1 MNNDRKPDWYKE
13 LKSGPMKQR
22 QDEDEF
28 IYKIKQS
35 IYQNQERDYLKYR
48 RPRRIKTLT
57 VVVALVFTVV
67 LFNTQQFWF
76 GKNEP
81 PVQSSTQIEVKMKDE
96 SNQDQSLKQF
106 MDELNQYT
114 SFKNKND
121 VYSVLDEEFV
131 FKGEQYSKNEWKFD
145 DGIFHDLQVALAMG
159 GGFVNDTKT
168 LYKIP
173 GGLAESNQTK
183 QERYLYATVVGEKTK
198 ILTEPKQDSPVVYQ
212 VSNETVK
219 AWIPEKVKNDGYI
232 KITTMNGYYTG
243 YVKGDHVSID
253 IQYSFIFEKQN
264 DGMWK
269 IKSIDSIW

>member
-13 LKSGPMKQR
+13 LKSGPVKQP
-22 QDEDEF
+22 QDEEEF

-35 IYQNQERDYLKYR
+35 IYQNREEDGPKIR
-48 RPRRIKTLT
+48 RPFRIKVFTAA
-57 VVVALVFTVV
+57 VVLVFTAV
-67 LFNTQQFWF
+67 LFNFQQFWP

-106 MDELNQYT
+106 MDELNQNT
-114 SFKNKND
+114 SLKNKND
-121 VYSVLDEEFV
+121 LYRVLDEEFV
-131 FKGEQYSKNEWKFD
+131 FKGKQYSENEWKFD
-145 DGIFHDLQVALAMG
+145 DSIFHDLQVALAMG
-159 GGFVNDTKT
+159 GEFVNDTKT
-168 LYKIP
+168 VYKIP
-173 GGLAESNQTK
+173 SGLAESNQTK
-183 QERYLYATVVGEKTK
+183 QERFLYATVVGEETK
-198 ILTEPKQDSPVVYQ
+198 ILTQPKPDSSVLYQ

-232 KITTMNGYYTG
+232 KITTMNGYTG
-243 YVKGDHVSID
+243 YVKEDYVSID

>member
-13 LKSGPMKQR
+13 LKSGSMKQP
-22 QDEDEF
+22 QDEEEF

-35 IYQNQERDYLKYR
+35 IYQNREEDGPEIR
-48 RPRRIKTLT
+48 RPFRIKVFTA
-57 VVVALVFTVV
+57 VVVLVFTAVF
-67 LFNTQQFWF
+67 FNFQQFWP

-106 MDELNQYT
+106 MDELNQNT
-114 SFKNKND
+114 SLKNKND
-121 VYSVLDEEFV
+121 LYRVLDEEFV
-131 FKGEQYSKNEWKFD
+131 FKGKQYSRNEWKFD
-145 DGIFHDLQVALAMG
+145 DSIFHDLQVALAMG
-159 GGFVNDTKT
+159 GEFVNDTKT
-168 LYKIP
+168 VYKIP
-173 GGLAESNQTK
+173 SGLAESNQTK
-183 QERYLYATVVGEKTK
+183 QERFLYATVVGEETK
-198 ILTEPKQDSPVVYQ
+198 ILTQPKPDSSVLYR

-232 KITTMNGYYTG
+232 KITTMNGYTG
-243 YVKGDHVSID
+243 YVKEDHVSID

>member
-13 LKSGPMKQR
+13 LKGGPMKQP
-22 QDEDEF
+22 QDEEEL

-35 IYQNQERDYLKYR
+35 IYQSRKEGSLKIR
-48 RPRRIKTLT
+48 RPFRIKTFT
-57 VVVALVFTVV
+57 VAAVLVFTAV
-67 LFNTQQFWF
+67 LFNFQQFWL

-106 MDELNQYT
+106 MDELNQNT
-114 SFKNKND
+114 SLKNKND
-121 VYSVLDEEFV
+121 LYRVLDEEFV
-131 FKGEQYSKNEWKFD
+131 FKGEKYSKNEWKFD
-145 DGIFHDLQVALAMG
+145 DDIFHDLQVALVMG
-159 GGFVNDTKT
+159 GEFVNDTKT

-173 GGLAESNQTK
+173 SGLAESNQKK
-183 QERYLYATVVGEKTK
+183 QERFLYATVVGEETK
-198 ILTEPKQDSPVVYQ
+198 ILTQPKPDSRVLYR

-219 AWIPEKVKNDGYI
+219 AWIPEKVNNDGYI
-232 KITTMNGYYTG
+232 KITTMNGYTG
-243 YVKGDHVSID
+243 YVKEDHVSID
-253 IQYSFIFEKQN
+253 IQHSFIFEKQN